1 MAKRSG
7 KRATAGRAKRKR
19 SRHGFARSVLIAAGV
34 AVGLLALLAL
44 VQGNVRHVL
53 DLRRDYSQ
61 ASTRIKALNARIED
75 DEAQAAALKDDPVAI
90 ESAIR
95 SKLGLARPG
104 EWVVRE
110 EERSSL
116 RNP

>member
-7 KRATAGRAKRKR
+7 KRAPKGRAKRKR
-19 SRHGFARSVLIAAGV
+19 SRRGFGSSVLIAAGV
-34 AVGLLALLAL
+34 AVGLLAVLA
-44 VQGNVRHVL
+44 VYQGNVRHVL

-61 ASTRIKALNARIED
+61 ANTRIHTLNTKIAS
-75 DEAQAAALKDDPVAI
+75 DEAQAAALESDPVAI

-95 SKLGLARPG
+95 SELGLARPG

-110 EERSSL
+110 EDSTSL

>member
-7 KRATAGRAKRKR
+7 KRATKARAKRKR
-19 SRHGFARSVLIAAGV
+19 SRRGVGSNVLIAAGV
-34 AVGLLALLAL
+34 AVGLLAVLAL
-44 VQGNVRHVL
+44 YQGNVRHVL

-61 ASTRIKALNARIED
+61 ASTRINTLNARIES

-95 SKLGLARPG
+95 SELGLARPG

-110 EERSSL
+110 EDTTSL